1 MSRAAANS
9 GRVLVVEDDEG
20 IREMLKYN
28 LTAAGFSVQEA
39 SDGASG
45 LRTART
51 SRPDLVLLDL
61 MLPGMSGFDFCRA
74 LRKSSRV
81 PIIIIT
87 AKDSEVD
94 KIVGLELGADDYI
107 TKPFSIREVL
117 ARVHAVLRRAQPDA
131 NEPKAIPEHDSI
143 GAFSINRAAR
153 RVILDGTDVKLT
165 AREFDLL
172 SYLLAFPG
180 RVHTRDS
187 LLENVWGREFT
198 GERKTVDVHIRWLR
212 EKFAGRAPFEIV
224 TVRGIGYRLDRQAAQ
239 IDIPDSVKESR
250 PAAAKEGAV
259 SDQVWARIFRRH
271 RVEPGDQPLRSAA
284 IHLRNPGH
292 QRGGACPRPPGR
304 NRGGRAFSRAWCAGN
319 SRRARNRHRAAGGD
333 PERRLRHLGPVR
345 AGPVDPPPHR
355 DPDHRPPELDSIS
368 GRHSSA
374 DQPVYGGTGARGHDP
389 AHPLGGL
396 PRRDPCGAARPA

>member
-20 IREMLKYN
+20 IRDMLKYN

-131 NEPKAIPEHDSI
+131 DEPKAIPEHDSI

-165 AREFDLL
+165 AREFELL

-239 IDIPDSVKESR
+239 IDILDT
-250 PAAAKEGAV
+250 AK
-259 SDQVWARIFRRH
+259 
-271 RVEPGDQPLRSAA
+271 
-284 IHLRNPGH
+284 
-292 QRGGACPRPPGR
+292 
-304 NRGGRAFSRAWCAGN
+304 
-319 SRRARNRHRAAGGD
+319 
-333 PERRLRHLGPVR
+333 
-345 AGPVDPPPHR
+345 DPPPAVAKGGHVG
-355 DPDHRPPELDSIS
+355 
-368 GRHSSA
+368 GR
-374 DQPVYGGTGARGHDP
+374 GR
-389 AHPLGGL
+389 
-396 PRRDPCGAARPA
+396 